1 MFAPGFQFDSTVY
14 LVNFTEPVSNAT
26 SYEWN
31 FGDGSANSFELN
43 ALHTFPAFDSNYV
56 VCLTASN
63 KCSSF
68 MYCDTVWVDSLHLG
82 GNLKT
87 APKPAFFETNSNND
101 KKPSS
106 MVYRPLTN
114 YQLSTNNI
122 QLSNYPNPFNSS
134 TIIDYQIWQSF
145 NQAELR
151 ITNVLGQ
158 TIFTQKLNKPI
169 DKINID
175 GSLLANGIYYYTL
188 IIDGNSIK
196 TKSMSVVK

>member
-1 MFAPGFQFDSTVY
+1 LFAPGFQLDSTVY
-14 LVNFTEPVSNAT
+14 LVNYTQPVSNAT
-26 SYEWN
+26 SFEWN
-31 FGDGSANSFELN
+31 FGDGSVNSFELN

-82 GNLKT
+82 GSLKT
-87 APKPAFFETNSNND
+87 APKPAFYETNSKNSEGIIQN
-101 KKPSS
+101 
-106 MVYRPLTN
+106 
-114 YQLSTNNI
+114 STVINSKFNT
-122 QLSNYPNPFNSS
+122 QNPTLFLANYPNPFNSS

-158 TIFTQKLNKPI
+158 TVFNQKLNKPI
-169 DKINID
+169 DKIQID
-175 GSLLANGIYYYTL
+175 GSNLANGLYYYS
-188 IIDGNSIK
+188 IVVDNSIK
-196 TKSMSVVK
+196 LTKTMSVVK